1 MELPELF
8 AHLYGTG
15 YNEMSEGNRSNLLP
29 TLKNYYDFVLVME
42 KLVVHNISIKT
53 FQKDSLLIS
62 KIERKDEEG
71 TENRSIVM
79 LQE

>member
-8 AHLYGTG
+8 AHVYGTG
-15 YNEMSEGNRSNLLP
+15 YNEMPEGYRSILLP

-53 FQKDSLLIS
+53 FKRI
-62 KIERKDEEG
+62 RC
-71 TENRSIVM
+71 
-79 LQE
+79 